1 MAKVKAICRNEECS
15 MFNQLQEVEKSEMVC
30 PECGEPMVEFPGGG
44 DPGGSWW
51 DKHGKQV
58 IIAASAVV
66 LLGGGGFGV
75 WKALQ
80 GGEAAPGPEG
90 PGPDEPPVTHSAAI
104 ASITVDNGWTVDGA
118 LTNDTIWI
126 KANDDIKKDVQE
138 VGVTPMITL
147 ADTSSTFSIS
157 PATVTDCAT
166 VQVNTVD
173 GQSESHVIALKKK
186 VFEEGPITPP
196 TPGPKRGKGGLYNV
210 SYATFDGTTLTFKKA
225 HLIPGTSQ
233 MAQPG
238 DRVTGVWKD
247 DEVNSVRWY
256 HADGSPSEV
265 LTHQ

>member
-15 MFNQLQEVEKSEMVC
+15 MFNQPQEVEKSEMVC
-30 PECGEPMVEFPGGG
+30 PECGEPMVEIPRG
-44 DPGGSWW
+44 GGSWW
-51 DKHGKQV
+51 DEHGKQV

-80 GGEAAPGPEG
+80 GGEAAPGPEVTD
-90 PGPDEPPVTHSAAI
+90 PGDPPVTHSAAI

-126 KANDDIKKDVQE
+126 KANDDIEKDVQKM
-138 VGVTPMITL
+138 GVTPLITL

-186 VFEEGPITPP
+186 VFATPP
-196 TPGPKRGKGGLYNV
+196 TPPPPVGDPLYHV
-210 SYATFDGTTLTFKKA
+210 PYATFDGTTLTFKKA

-247 DEVNSVRWY
+247 GEVNSVRWY

>member
-30 PECGEPMVEFPGGG
+30 PECGEPMVEI
-44 DPGGSWW
+44 PGGSWW
-51 DKHGKQV
+51 DEHGKQV

-80 GGEAAPGPEG
+80 GGEAAQKPEG
-90 PGPDEPPVTHSAAI
+90 PGAGDPPVTHSAAI

-138 VGVTPMITL
+138 VGVTPLITL

-186 VFEEGPITPP
+186 VFGKGSPTPP
-196 TPGPKRGKGGLYNV
+196 PPEPRRCGLYNV

-247 DEVNSVRWY
+247 CEVNSVRWY

>member
-1 MAKVKAICRNEECS
+1 
-15 MFNQLQEVEKSEMVC
+15 MFNQPQEVEKSEMVC
-30 PECGEPMVEFPGGG
+30 PECGEPMVGIGEGPR
-44 DPGGSWW
+44 DPWW
-51 DKHGKQV
+51 KEHGKQV

-66 LLGGGGFGV
+66 LLGGGGYGV

-90 PGPDEPPVTHSAAI
+90 PDAGEPPVTHSAAI
-104 ASITVDNGWTVDGA
+104 ASITVGKGWTVDGA

-126 KANDDIKKDVQE
+126 KANDDIEKNVQE
-138 VGVTPMITL
+138 AGVTPLVTL

-186 VFEEGPITPP
+186 VFGNETTTTPP
-196 TPGPKRGKGGLYNV
+196 AGPGTPPSPPRRGLYNV

-238 DRVTGVWKD
+238 DKVTGVWKD
-247 DEVNSVRWY
+247 GEVNSVRWY